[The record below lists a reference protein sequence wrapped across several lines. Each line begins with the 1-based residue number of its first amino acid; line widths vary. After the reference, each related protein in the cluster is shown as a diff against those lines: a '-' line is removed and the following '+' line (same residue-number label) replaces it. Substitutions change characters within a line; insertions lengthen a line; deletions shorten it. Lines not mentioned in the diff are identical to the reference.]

1 MDALA
6 APMTDALD
14 ARRERFALLLGQHRG
29 LLRKIA
35 WGFSDCPADR
45 ADLEQDMAAQLWAV
59 FPTWDGERPFATW
72 AYRVALNVALSSRRG
87 TQVRGGQ
94 AMRAPGRGSTAADS
108 QADDDSAHDPLEHLV
123 DPGATPEQIAQ
134 QRDLQRVI
142 AALDP
147 LNRALLLLWLD
158 DLPYRD
164 IGDVLGLSE
173 SNVGVRIHRLK
184 ARLRTLLE
192 P

>member
-1 MDALA
+1 MDALT
-6 APMTDALD
+6 APMTDTIDL
-14 ARRERFALLLGQHRG
+14 RRERFAMLLAQHRG

-59 FPTWDGERPFATW
+59 FPAWDGERPFATW
-72 AYRVALNVALSSRRG
+72 AYRVALNVALSGRRA
-87 TQVRGGQ
+87 TQVRGGS
-94 AMRAPGRGSTAADS
+94 AMRAPGRGTSGATDS
-108 QADDDSAHDPLEHLV
+108 LDDDAHDPIDHLV

-134 QRDLQRVI
+134 QRDLHRVI

-158 DLPYRD
+158 DLPYRE

-173 SNVGVRIHRLK
+173 SNVGVRLNRLK
-184 ARLRTLLE
+184 ARLRTELA

>member
-1 MDALA
+1 MDALT
-6 APMTDALD
+6 APMTDAID
-14 ARRERFALLLGQHRG
+14 TRRERFALLLGQHRG

-59 FPTWDGERPFATW
+59 FPAWDGERPFATW
-72 AYRVALNVALSSRRG
+72 AYRVALNVCLSGRRA
-87 TQVRGGQ
+87 TQVRGGS

-108 QADDDSAHDPLEHLV
+108 QADDDSAHDPLDHLV
-123 DPGATPEQIAQ
+123 DPGTTPEQIAQ
-134 QRDLQRVI
+134 QRDLHRVV
-142 AALDP
+142 AGLDP

-158 DLPYRD
+158 DLAYRE

-173 SNVGVRIHRLK
+173 SNVGVRLNRLK
-184 ARLRTLLE
+184 ARLRTELE